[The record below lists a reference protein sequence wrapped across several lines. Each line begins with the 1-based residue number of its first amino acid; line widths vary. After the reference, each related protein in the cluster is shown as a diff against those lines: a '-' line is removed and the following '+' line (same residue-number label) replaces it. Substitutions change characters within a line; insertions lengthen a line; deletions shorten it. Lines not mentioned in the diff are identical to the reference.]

1 MIRTDT
7 TLIIGAG
14 ANREI
19 EMPDG
24 PDLLAKIA
32 AGYEFERLESEVKS
46 RDLINLA
53 HLFESASDEIGLSYD
68 ELVRGATAIREATLV
83 STSIDAILEQY
94 GHDPAVLAAGK
105 LAIVYYTLQA
115 ESKSTLAAEPRAA
128 GELPLRG
135 TENWL
140 FQLGQLI
147 VKGVPRARAEECFEK
162 LSIVCFNYDRAI
174 EHYLP
179 WVVER
184 AFGMSYEE
192 ACELVAG
199 RLRIVHPYGVAGRLP
214 WQGDDEK
221 SIGWGVESPENIV
234 KLSKRIFTAS
244 QRAAS
249 RQFQSYLR
257 SEMSRGKRLGFLG
270 FGFDPMNVAMLFD
283 QLEHDNPDMLI
294 SLVDVSETQQK
305 AILRLIYR
313 LTGITDESRI
323 TLENM
328 KAFELLRDYG
338 RFLES

>member
-1 MIRTDT
+1 MVGPR
-7 TLIIGAG
+7 
-14 ANREI
+14 NRE
-19 EMPDG
+19 G
-24 PDLLAKIA
+24 
-32 AGYEFERLESEVKS
+32 
-46 RDLINLA
+46 
-53 HLFESASDEIGLSYD
+53 
-68 ELVRGATAIREATLV
+68 
-83 STSIDAILEQY
+83 
-94 GHDPAVLAAGK
+94 
-105 LAIVYYTLQA
+105 
-115 ESKSTLAAEPRAA
+115 ESKSTLAAEPRIPSA
-128 GELPLRG
+128 LPMRG
-135 TENWL
+135 TETWL
-140 FQLGQLI
+140 FLRGQLI
-147 VKGVPRARAEECFEK
+147 VKGVPRAKAEECFEK

-214 WQGDDEK
+214 WQGEDE
-221 SIGWGVESPENIV
+221 SVVEWGNEEPENLV
-234 KLSKRIFTAS
+234 PLAKRIFTAS
-244 QRAAS
+244 QRAGS

-257 SEMSRGKRLGFLG
+257 AEMSRGKRLAFLG

-283 QLEHDNPDMLI
+283 ELEHDDPDMLV
-294 SLVDVSETQQK
+294 SLVNVGETQQK

-313 LTGITDESRI
+313 LTGITDEGLI